1 MNKSEIDN
9 KSNLMILQINGGDK
23 PGLFTQI
30 CSYLFDLNINILD
43 ISQNVMRGYLSIT
56 FLLDVTQAVV
66 NKDRLDLG
74 IQKLCKSINLNGSLY
89 NYEEGSRSKIR
100 NLYVFTIM
108 GENISGILA
117 KISNILNLHKV
128 NIDTIKTQ
136 VRGGWVYN
144 QFILD
149 LTNTPDIKAMRNQLR
164 FQCDELNLSM
174 VLQYEKTYR
183 KNKRLIAFDMDS
195 TLVKGET
202 IVKIAERVNKFKE
215 MEEKTNLAMSTNI
228 DFETSLRQRA
238 QLIKGIKIEVL
249 HEIANDLEIT
259 AGAEELI
266 HHLKDMGWKI
276 ALISSGFSIFT
287 DVVKERLGIDY
298 SFGNTLEIIDG
309 LATGNV
315 LGTIIDGKGKWDI
328 LTDLIDNLNITSD
341 EVVTVGDGSNDMV
354 MLQQSGL
361 GIGLN
366 SKEIASEVADGK
378 VKETDV
384 SNILLMLG
392 LSDSEI
398 ESIIHKS

>member
-1 MNKSEIDN
+1 
-9 KSNLMILQINGGDK
+9 
-23 PGLFTQI
+23 
-30 CSYLFDLNINILD
+30 
-43 ISQNVMRGYLSIT
+43 QNVMRGYLSIT